1 MPRKKVSSVKKKY
14 FEQIRR
20 WLVKITNIY
29 VFAQYE
35 ALNPFIQ
42 IIIGGSLQREY
53 IKISKSE
60 KFTRVTGDAGLVFK
74 TDVLDKIVKGEGN
87 NFKCELEAEVRASY
101 AQIEQEIFHVELWDY
116 QGCGLNIL
124 KGYCG
129 VPLLDIVRGDMDMSF
144 DIKTKVDKA
153 MTQYGKVVMKCLF
166 QEVWD
171 FYITMRDWRS
181 TELVPSKKK
190 VMAAKKKQ
198 KDKGED
204 EEEESIV
211 DSDEDEEENK
221 VEDLNDWMFEN
232 PSIRTMVTY
241 TLNSTK
247 SVLHTKVIDGKEPY
261 WSSIDDGMLYRGT
274 VSEINQQI
282 LTLRLYNYASSKT
295 LIGLKTVSLA

>member
-1 MPRKKVSSVKKKY
+1 
-14 FEQIRR
+14 
-20 WLVKITNIY
+20 
-29 VFAQYE
+29 
-35 ALNPFIQ
+35 
-42 IIIGGSLQREY
+42 
-53 IKISKSE
+53 
-60 KFTRVTGDAGLVFK
+60 
-74 TDVLDKIVKGEGN
+74 
-87 NFKCELEAEVRASY
+87 
-101 AQIEQEIFHVELWDY
+101 
-116 QGCGLNIL
+116 
-124 KGYCG
+124 
-129 VPLLDIVRGDMDMSF
+129 
-144 DIKTKVDKA
+144 
-153 MTQYGKVVMKCLF
+153 
-166 QEVWD
+166 
-171 FYITMRDWRS
+171 MRDWRS

-198 KDKGED
+198 KEKGED